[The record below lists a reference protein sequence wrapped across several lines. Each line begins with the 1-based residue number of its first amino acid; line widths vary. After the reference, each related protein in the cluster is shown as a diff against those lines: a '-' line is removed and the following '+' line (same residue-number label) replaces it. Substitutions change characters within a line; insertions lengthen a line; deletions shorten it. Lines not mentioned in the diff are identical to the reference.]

1 MTPEPDPSITYT
13 VKDLLARMDGKLDA
27 LDLKL
32 DTKADAKEL
41 AQLRVEVAQKADRAD
56 IRSLRDDVDALKKAQ
71 AERDSADRQ
80 REKQINGR
88 RWLISAVLGVAW
100 AISAVHA
107 GKQVLHRVGNEGVVL
122 VAHAT
127 TPPPK

>member
-100 AISAVHA
+100 AISAGLVDIL
-107 GKQVLHRVGNEGVVL
+107 LHLMGL
-122 VAHAT
+122 
-127 TPPPK
+127 